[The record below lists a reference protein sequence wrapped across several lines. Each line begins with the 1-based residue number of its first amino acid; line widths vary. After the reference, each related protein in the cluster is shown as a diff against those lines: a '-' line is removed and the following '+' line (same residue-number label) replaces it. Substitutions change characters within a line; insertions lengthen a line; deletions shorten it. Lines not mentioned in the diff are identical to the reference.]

1 MELLAQFGE
10 LLVVLILLALGYG
23 FGRVAERRHYNSIIA
38 REKALARL
46 PAIASRMP
54 PLKKPFHDQRLVYGN
69 TVVSV
74 DYFKRFLAGL
84 RSFFGGRVTPYESL
98 LDRARRES
106 ILRMKE
112 AADGLGAE
120 MVFNIKVETASIS
133 KGRRNAVG
141 SVEVLAYGTAL
152 IRRQAAV

>member
-1 MELLAQFGE
+1 M
-10 LLVVLILLALGYG
+10 
-23 FGRVAERRHYNSIIA
+23 
-38 REKALARL
+38 
-46 PAIASRMP
+46 
-54 PLKKPFHDQRLVYGN
+54 
-69 TVVSV
+69 VSV

-84 RSFFGGRVTPYESL
+84 RSVFGGRVTSYETL

-152 IRRQAAV
+152 IPRQAAV

>member
-1 MELLAQFGE
+1 MELLAQIGN
-10 LLVVLILLALGYG
+10 LLIVLILLALGYG
-23 FGRVAERRHYNSIIA
+23 FGRMAESRHYKSIIA
-38 REKALARL
+38 REKEFARL

-54 PLKKPFHDQRLVYGN
+54 PVKRPYHDQQLVYGN

-84 RSFFGGRVTPYESL
+84 RSVFGGRVTSYETL

-141 SVEVLAYGTAL
+141 SIEVLAYGTAL
-152 IRRQAAV
+152 IPRQAAV